1 MPDPSTFAKFVEVGR
16 VVLLK
21 KGPHAGKTATIVEII
36 DHNRALIDGPTT
48 GVPRQSF
55 PYRHVSLTSFVV
67 PGLPRAAGTAIVKK
81 YVEKAGVDEKWAATS
96 WAKKRA
102 LVERRKKLTDF
113 ERFTVMLEKRKR
125 RETVRKSLAKKA

>member
-1 MPDPSTFAKFVEVGR
+1 LT
-16 VVLLK
+16 
-21 KGPHAGKTATIVEII
+21 
-36 DHNRALIDGPTT
+36 
-48 GVPRQSF
+48 
-55 PYRHVSLTSFVV
+55 LTSLVV
-67 PGLPRAAGTAIVKK
+67 PDLPRAAGTVTVKK
-81 YVEKAGVDEKWAATS
+81 YIEKAGVDEKWANTS